1 LTAFSL
7 EPTDAQYYAIEN
19 CFHSL
24 PSGVQPAPP
33 PSVDL
38 QLFIALSEVLCQ
50 LRQQSLDPRFGWSG
64 NVKLAA
70 ARRLEEAGRTFSG
83 SEKQPDELEGAGSS
97 RRAEINMHRGTSSTT
112 HAGGLTLDDIQQV
125 LSCPGVNEVVT
136 SSSTSSTGG
145 AGGTNDAAIDER
157 ALREITAYLQSE
169 VGSTKSLHDSLL
181 PSRPA
186 EVGTTAAAVPP
197 VSQYQAQDSNFV
209 VRLMPQVAP
218 VNAEQSERSRE
229 VAASS
234 GDVSGTILVTES
246 NLPYLQ
252 QFLPNLQTVMQSVQ
266 SLVRAAP
273 PQQQPPSGDV
283 HVNGLPNC
291 GPRLATPVAARSQPV
306 FVTTPGT
313 VTDGLAKD
321 LPEGGSLKK
330 RKRPSQAG
338 SVKSEHSAVIGK
350 TEGTAGIVTT
360 PIKSSE
366 ASKHCEPDSASSVG
380 EGGFVCDL
388 CNRSFSKRLGLSVHI
403 QRAHGHRRKSE
414 SADVPPDTGSKVPGM
429 ASVTCSDDA
438 AVKNCFVKMARL
450 GDEGPVGALATTGSK
465 AVDSAG
471 HSACMCDSCGDI
483 VSGLE
488 AHALV
493 CVGRRSPAKVQNQNG
508 TPSEVKT
515 EQVALSS
522 GGVNPGAV
530 IEMLQLAE
538 HFLRQ
543 HVPSVS
549 SSAESTQHSS
559 AMSNVEHTLH
569 IPSPPPYRE
578 TSDLRTTPYVASTPS
593 GSSSLP
599 VLNAETLKTTS
610 EDQAQAGLNGSGG
623 GRPPGKEIIYEGTR
637 MREFVEYQ
645 CDACLLTFV
654 TSASANTHVA
664 DHHNSASVSAY
675 RVYAC
680 TSCALR
686 YRDPRIMRHHVVYLC
701 AGGGQQPNE
710 QQTSNQQRLHVCALC
725 PKTFV
730 SSEYLELHIRVRH
743 GSTSQSGQ
751 GSSQCVLPAPP
762 GITSIPSLEQLTT
775 NCRRHPETGSA
786 QPVLQTSV
794 LPGAQMLGHSADI
807 KTDSLSEQFS
817 SPADRSISSV
827 KHHSPETPDSIA
839 SDVKVIRTNAADHK
853 MDNSVCG
860 KTSAEA
866 GGKSRSRPKGIV
878 YKNVF
883 MQCEGTYFCS
893 ECKADL
899 TGREAKRRHRQ
910 LPCGDPKTASYSRR
924 YTYLCPYCSERFPSQ
939 KVCRQHQIDKCLPQI
954 GVPTAEL
961 GIGEHRCPLCPKVCF
976 GYAALKG
983 HMSQVHLSKEK
994 TNRVTVSEQD
1004 LNFMPSEDVGSTEP
1018 EFNGGISPPDVVNQS
1033 GIGLEPSSTLI
1044 DQSATSP
1051 VLSAVCDGGNNLRN
1065 HDGSMDNGDEKP
1077 DTSKL
1082 NLRLMVPLTYEV
1094 GENVQIRDGG
1104 SQQSGVEDGSR
1115 PKRNRKSRSSEFFV
1129 MMFRNYPIMAKGVSM
1144 CRSCG
1149 AQLEPNDT
1157 AEMHAPACTG
1167 TAPVEVRRSTLFRCT
1182 HCSATFWRAKDCRV
1196 HQIESCL
1203 PAHGVDVGRLTEP
1216 SVACP
1221 MCNVR
1226 SYNRSGL
1233 MSHMK
1238 FRHEL
1243 DTDGVR
1249 QVMDRCGIKKSIP
1262 PPSTTTP
1269 DDVAVPVAGSN
1280 EPLLFDDGSHSFDGV
1295 PSHCIPACDDDISSS
1310 VSKADTSFRCS
1321 SSTPDDLVH
1330 CVANSSIGN
1339 DLLSVSNGETVAD
1352 LDDGAAWQTAIV

>member
-1 LTAFSL
+1 LLTAFSL
-7 EPTDAQYYAIEN
+7 EPTDAQYYAIES

-24 PSGVQPAPP
+24 TGSIQPAPP

-38 QLFIALSEVLCQ
+38 QLYITLSEALCQ
-50 LRQQSLDPRFGWSG
+50 LRLPALDPRFGWNG
-64 NVKLAA
+64 GIKLAA
-70 ARRLEEAGRTFSG
+70 ARRLEDAGRSFAGNDKQHEDLDSVG
-83 SEKQPDELEGAGSS
+83 SARRSELGLHRGSS
-97 RRAEINMHRGTSSTT
+97 STTT
-112 HAGGLTLDDIQQV
+112 HAGSLTLDDIQQV
-125 LSCPGVNEVVT
+125 LSCPGVNEVVNN
-136 SSSTSSTGG
+136 SSTSGSGGTGG
-145 AGGTNDAAIDER
+145 ANETAIDER

-169 VGSTKSLHDSLL
+169 VGSAKGLHESLL
-181 PSRPA
+181 PQRGNELSNTPSA
-186 EVGTTAAAVPP
+186 PP
-197 VSQYQAQDSNFV
+197 LSQYQTNDSNFL
-209 VRLMPQVAP
+209 VRLMPQITPASG
-218 VNAEQSERSRE
+218 EQTERNRDNT
-229 VAASS
+229 VSS

-273 PQQQPPSGDV
+273 PQQQVNDV
-283 HVNGLPNC
+283 HVNGLPNP
-291 GPRLATPVAARSQPV
+291 GPRLAAPVGRPLPTFTNASGVSA
-306 FVTTPGT
+306 
-313 VTDGLAKD
+313 DGAGKD
-321 LPEGGSLKK
+321 GIESGSSKK
-330 RKRPSQAG
+330 RKRNSQAAHAKSDLLG
-338 SVKSEHSAVIGK
+338 KVDSVAGTPKSID
-350 TEGTAGIVTT
+350 
-360 PIKSSE
+360 

-380 EGGFVCDL
+380 ETGFVCDQ
-388 CNRSFSKRLGLSVHI
+388 CHRSFSKRLGLSVHV

-414 SADVPPDTGSKVPGM
+414 SSENPVDSGTKAAGLS
-429 ASVTCSDDA
+429 SVAGLDDA
-438 AVKNCFVKMARL
+438 SAKNCFVKHLA
-450 GDEGPVGALATTGSK
+450 DESPVAGAMLASSGK
-465 AVDSAG
+465 ALNSATLA
-471 HSACMCDSCGDI
+471 ACMCDSCGEI

-488 AHALV
+488 THALV
-493 CVGRRSPAKVQNQNG
+493 CVGRRSPVKCHNHSGSVV
-508 TPSEVKT
+508 EVKS
-515 EQVALSS
+515 ERDAMSS
-522 GGVNPGAV
+522 SGVNPGAV

-549 SSAESTQHSS
+549 SSSDNTQVRH
-559 AMSNVEHTLH
+559 ANPTGEHNLH
-569 IPSPPPYRE
+569 IPSPPPYRD
-578 TSDLRTTPYVASTPS
+578 TSQIRVPYAVSTPTGNCS
-593 GSSSLP
+593 HQIANAESCNSSSDDTGQTGSSGASSTP
-599 VLNAETLKTTS
+599 
-610 EDQAQAGLNGSGG
+610 
-623 GRPPGKEIIYEGTR
+623 PPGKEIIYEGTR

-654 TSASANTHVA
+654 TNSSANAHVA
-664 DHHNSASVSAY
+664 DHHSSASVSAY

-701 AGGGQQPNE
+701 AGGGQQPSE
-710 QQTSNQQRLHVCALC
+710 QHSQGQQRLHTCSLC

-730 SSEYLELHIRVRH
+730 SLDYLELHIRMRH
-743 GSTSQSGQ
+743 SGPQ
-751 GSSQCVLPAPP
+751 TGTGSSTCVLPAPP
-762 GITSIPSLEQLTT
+762 GVPSVPTLEQLTM
-775 NCRRHPETGSA
+775 NCRRLQEQGSQPGMQSNTLSNAHLIASSTVVA
-786 QPVLQTSV
+786 QRV
-794 LPGAQMLGHSADI
+794 DI
-807 KTDSLSEQFS
+807 KTDPHSEPFNSPTERSLST
-817 SPADRSISSV
+817 
-827 KHHSPETPDSIA
+827 KHCSPETSDNFVNNHA
-839 SDVKVIRTNAADHK
+839 SDLKGVQTTVPDHK
-853 MDNSVCG
+853 LENSMGSNSVNAV
-860 KTSAEA
+860 S
-866 GGKSRSRPKGIV
+866 KSRSKPKGIV

-893 ECKADL
+893 ECRADL

-939 KVCRQHQIDKCLPQI
+939 KFCRQHQIDKCLPQI

-983 HMSQVHLSKEK
+983 HMSQVHLPKDK
-994 TNRVTVSEQD
+994 NRTSVDEQD
-1004 LNFMPSEDVGSTEP
+1004 LQFMPTEDVGSTEP
-1018 EFNGGISPPDVVNQS
+1018 EFNGGISPPRIVNQARV
-1033 GIGLEPSSTLI
+1033 GLEPSSNFI
-1044 DQSATSP
+1044 DQSTSSP
-1051 VLSAVCDGGNNLRN
+1051 TLSAVCDSVNNLRN
-1065 HDGSMDNGDEKP
+1065 RDIVNNGDDVT

-1082 NLRLMVPLTYEV
+1082 SSRLMLPLSFESS
-1094 GENVQIRDGG
+1094 ENIQMREN
-1104 SQQSGVEDGSR
+1104 SQPSNVEDSPR

-1149 AQLEPNDT
+1149 AQLEANDT
-1157 AEMHAPACTG
+1157 AEMHAPMCTG
-1167 TAPVEVRRSTLFRCT
+1167 SAPVEVRRSTLFRCT

-1262 PPSTTTP
+1262 PSTP
-1269 DDVAVPVAGSN
+1269 DDITVPASGSN

-1295 PSHCIPACDDDISSS
+1295 PSHCLPAVDDEISSQLSSS
-1310 VSKADTSFRCS
+1310 VKAETSFRCS
-1321 SSTPDDLVH
+1321 SSTPDDLVQ
-1330 CVANSSIGN
+1330 CVTNSNIGS

-1352 LDDGAAWQTAIV
+1352 LDDSAAWQTAIV